1 MSVRASLVAVV
12 VLSLGIACFG
22 QVAPSMDSS
31 RYGTSPNSGNNT
43 KLGSVSGS
51 IRSLDERPIADA
63 KVEVRSDGGDVVL
76 TGYSDARGNFN
87 IEQIPTGGYEL
98 VATKG
103 INESRDRIHVAG
115 METAIVLHLS
125 VQMTAADGSQ
135 SISVSQFRVPDKAR
149 KLYEKGNEALSKNKL
164 ADAKKYAEK
173 ALEIHP
179 KFAEALTLRG
189 ILEMNDGATDQGLAD
204 FDSAIKADPNFALA
218 YTTMGAAL
226 NQTQKYDD
234 ATRVLLR
241 AVALQPTAWQAYYEL
256 AKASLGKGD
265 YKTALNNVTRACQIS
280 QEYAPVHLVK
290 AHALLGMKMY
300 QEAVSELEVY
310 LMREPSGASADS
322 ARKTLNKA
330 KSFVSV
336 ASK

>member
-1 MSVRASLVAVV
+1 
-12 VLSLGIACFG
+12 
-22 QVAPSMDSS
+22 MDSS

-51 IRSLDERPIADA
+51 IRSLDERPIADV

-125 VQMTAADGSQ
+125 VQLTAADGSQ
-135 SISVSQFRVPDKAR
+135 SISVTQFRVPDKAR

-310 LMREPSGASADS
+310 LMREPSGASAES
-322 ARKTLNKA
+322 ARRTLNKA

>member
-1 MSVRASLVAVV
+1 V
-12 VLSLGIACFG
+12 
-22 QVAPSMDSS
+22 
-31 RYGTSPNSGNNT
+31 
-43 KLGSVSGS
+43 
-51 IRSLDERPIADA
+51 

-189 ILEMNDGATDQGLAD
+189 ILEMNDGATDEGLAD

>member
-1 MSVRASLVAVV
+1 
-12 VLSLGIACFG
+12 
-22 QVAPSMDSS
+22 MDSS

>member
-1 MSVRASLVAVV
+1 
-12 VLSLGIACFG
+12 
-22 QVAPSMDSS
+22 
-31 RYGTSPNSGNNT
+31 
-43 KLGSVSGS
+43 
-51 IRSLDERPIADA
+51 
-63 KVEVRSDGGDVVL
+63 
-76 TGYSDARGNFN
+76 
-87 IEQIPTGGYEL
+87 
-98 VATKG
+98 
-103 INESRDRIHVAG
+103 
-115 METAIVLHLS
+115 
-125 VQMTAADGSQ
+125 
-135 SISVSQFRVPDKAR
+135 
-149 KLYEKGNEALSKNKL
+149 
-164 ADAKKYAEK
+164 
-173 ALEIHP
+173 
-179 KFAEALTLRG
+179 
-189 ILEMNDGATDQGLAD
+189 
-204 FDSAIKADPNFALA
+204 
-218 YTTMGAAL
+218 MGAAL